1 MSTRFIQAVAL
12 ALSLGSAVAAPAA
25 DGQKHKLLGTWS
37 VDVSKLQQPDP
48 KPRSV
53 TISLTEAGEGSYR
66 MQVIIEDADGT
77 KSEAGGTFKPDGTA
91 VGGEGSL
98 DVDVV
103 SMTMPSDRILV
114 MGAGMA
120 GNPASTRV
128 FSLSDDG
135 KHMIETIIRHQPDGT
150 PYTRVNTWTR
160 K

>member
-1 MSTRFIQAVAL
+1 MQRVKQAICAGMLLL
-12 ALSLGSAVAAPAA
+12 ASGLVMASE
-25 DGQKHKLLGTWS
+25 KHQLLGAWS

-53 TISLTEAGEGSYR
+53 TITLSEAGEGHYK
-66 MQVIIEDADGT
+66 MAVDIVDADGT
-77 KSEAGGTFKPDGTA
+77 ERHADGTFSPDGSATRTQ
-91 VGGEGSL
+91 GSL

-103 SMTMPSDRILV
+103 AMSMPSSRILV

-120 GNPASTRV
+120 GNPTSSRV

-150 PYTRVNTWTR
+150 PYMRVNTWSP